1 MKNIFVKASAFTVLV
16 LLSVVSMSCGKSNG
30 GAASTVDTSGNKGVS
45 YTSNNA
51 TSAYNDF
58 NTWLY
63 SPDMKLY
70 YRASDKSGIGAIWTQ
85 AIYWDMAM
93 NAYKRTGDAKYR
105 QLIEDIYDG
114 GAAQYA
120 GYDWTNQNKWF
131 IWDDMMWWIIALSR
145 AYETTG
151 EQKFLDHA
159 TAGFHLEWYG
169 DSTLHRTGS
178 YDSTTGGM
186 EWAWTQRGKTACIN
200 YPTVIGAMT
209 LYNITKDESYVDKAK
224 TVYNWARNNL
234 FNTSTGQVADN
245 KVDNNPADWTTHTYN
260 QASCIGAA
268 VMLFK
273 KTGDSMYLTDALHAA
288 NYTKN
293 NMCDAGG
300 ILPFET
306 GEEQGVYNAILA
318 QYMIRLIVDCNRSE
332 YLPWLRNN
340 INTAYGNRSSST
352 GLMGKDYKT
361 TPAAGVAVSCY
372 DACSIPALMQVVP
385 PAN

>member
-1 MKNIFVKASAFTVLV
+1 MKNISFLSFFIVLF
-16 LLSVVSMSCGKSNG
+16 LMSCGKSG
-30 GAASTVDTSGNKGVS
+30 SSTPVTDTTGSAPIA

-58 NTWLY
+58 NKYLY
-63 SPDMKLY
+63 NPDIKLY

-93 NAYKRTGDAKYR
+93 NAYKRTKDPAYK
-105 QLIEDIYDG
+105 QLMEDIYQG
-114 GAAQYA
+114 GSQQYA
-120 GYDWTNQNKWF
+120 AYDWTNQDKWF
-131 IWDDMMWWIIALSR
+131 IWDDMMWWIIALAR

-151 EQKFLDHA
+151 DQKYLDHA
-159 TAGFHLEWYG
+159 TAGFNFVWNG
-169 DSTLHRTGS
+169 DSTLGRTGS
-178 YDSTTGGM
+178 FDPSTGGM
-186 EWAWTQRGKTACIN
+186 EWAWKQRGKTACIN

-209 LYNITKDESYVDKAK
+209 LYNITRDDAYVQKAQ
-224 TVYNWARNNL
+224 TVYSWARTNL
-234 FNTSTGQVADN
+234 FDATSGKVADN

-268 VMLFK
+268 VLLYK
-273 KTGDSMYLTDALHAA
+273 KTGNALYLGDAVLAA
-288 NYTKN
+288 DYTKN
-293 NMCDAGG
+293 KMCDANG

-318 QYMIRLIVDCNRSE
+318 QYMIRLIEDGNKPE

-340 INTAYGNRSSST
+340 INLAYGKRSFST

-361 TPAAGVAVSCY
+361 TPPAGIPVSCY

-385 PAN
+385 PGE

>member
-1 MKNIFVKASAFTVLV
+1 MWILLLAGFAVGCAKGSVSGASSSGPSSGDTTGVA
-16 LLSVVSMSCGKSNG
+16 SVV
-30 GAASTVDTSGNKGVS
+30 

-63 SPDMKLY
+63 NPSTKLY

-93 NAYKRTGDAKYR
+93 NAYKRTGDAAYR
-105 QLIEDIYDG
+105 QRVEDIYAG

-120 GYDWTNQNKWF
+120 NYDWTNQNKWF

-145 AYETTG
+145 AYALTG
-151 EQKFLDHA
+151 EQKFLDNA

-169 DSTLHRTGS
+169 DASLGRVGS

-200 YPTVIGAMT
+200 YPTVIGALT
-209 LYNITKDESYVDKAK
+209 LYECTHDTSYVTRAK
-224 TVYNWARNNL
+224 IVYNWARRNL
-234 FNTSTGQVADN
+234 FDASSGRVADN

-268 VMLFK
+268 VLLFK
-273 KTGDSMYLTDALHAA
+273 HTGDSSYLNDALLAA
-288 NYTKN
+288 NYTRDK
-293 NMCDAGG
+293 MCDANG
-300 ILPFET
+300 ILPYEG

-318 QYMIRLIVDCNRSE
+318 QYMIRLITDCGRPE
-332 YLPWLRNN
+332 YLPWLRKN
-340 INTAYGNRSSST
+340 INTAYGRRDAKT
-352 GLMGKDYKT
+352 GLMGKNYNA
-361 TPAAGVAVSCY
+361 TPSVPVSCY

-385 PAN
+385 AE

>member
-1 MKNIFVKASAFTVLV
+1 MKNLFAKTATLTLLTVMCL
-16 LLSVVSMSCGKSNG
+16 SCGKSSG
-30 GAASTVDTSGNKGVS
+30 STPVTTDTTANNEIS

-58 NTWLY
+58 SRYLY
-63 SPDMKLY
+63 NPDTKLY

-93 NAYKRTGDAKYR
+93 NAYKRTQDAAYK
-105 QLIEDIYDG
+105 QLIEDIYQG
-114 GAAQYA
+114 GYQQYA
-120 GYDWTNQNKWF
+120 GYDWTNQDKWF
-131 IWDDMMWWIIALSR
+131 IWDDMMWWIIALAR

-151 EQKFLDHA
+151 DQKYLDHA
-159 TAGFHLEWYG
+159 KAGFDFVWNG
-169 DSTLHRTGS
+169 DPTLNRVGS
-178 YDSTTGGM
+178 FDTATGGM
-186 EWAWTQRGKTACIN
+186 EWAWKQRGKTACIN

-209 LYNITKDESYVDKAK
+209 LYNITKDEQYVQKAK

-234 FNTSTGQVADN
+234 FESNTGKVADN

-268 VMLFK
+268 VLLYK
-273 KTGDSMYLTDALHAA
+273 NTSDTLYLGDAVRAA
-288 NYTKN
+288 DYTKN
-293 NMCDAGG
+293 KMCDANG

-318 QYMIRLIVDCNRSE
+318 QYMIRLIEDGNKPG
-332 YLPWLRNN
+332 YLPWLRSN
-340 INTAYGNRSSST
+340 INTAYGKRSSST

-361 TPAAGVAVSCY
+361 TPPAGVPVSCY
-372 DACSIPALMQVVP
+372 DACSIPALMQVIP
-385 PAN
+385 PEK